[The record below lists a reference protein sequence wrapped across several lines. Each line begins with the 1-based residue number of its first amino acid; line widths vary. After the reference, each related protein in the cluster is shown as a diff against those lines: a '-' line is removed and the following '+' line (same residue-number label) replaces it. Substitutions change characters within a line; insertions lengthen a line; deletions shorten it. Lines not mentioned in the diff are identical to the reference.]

1 MMMGLSWPSYS
12 LSDISG
18 RARSG
23 EIYVENMGNVQSVAA
38 GIEKG
43 VFSMIDRYHMGS
55 AKRRLPTRDANGKAV
70 AVWSKQ

>member
-12 LSDISG
+12 LSDISVRDRFG
-18 RARSG
+18 G
-23 EIYVENMGNVQSVAA
+23 IYIENMGNVQSVAA

-43 VFSMIDRYHMGS
+43 VLSMIDIIWG
-55 AKRRLPTRDANGKAV
+55 RLSTRDAIGKAV